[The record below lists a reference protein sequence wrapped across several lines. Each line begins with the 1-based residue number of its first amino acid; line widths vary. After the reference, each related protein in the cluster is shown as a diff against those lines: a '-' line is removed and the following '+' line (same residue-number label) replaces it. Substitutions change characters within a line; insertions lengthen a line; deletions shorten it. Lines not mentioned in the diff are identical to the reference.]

1 MESLSGK
8 QITDIKDLY
17 QSIYKSEEITEELIN
32 EEDLNQF
39 INLLTEEEKKNIF
52 RRAFD
57 AYMKGPSK
65 NPIGSA
71 FDFIK
76 GLTKKKKKENVN
88 IDPTDKKKENVNIN
102 PNDKKKENVNI
113 NSTDNGKVDT
123 NKVDTSNDKKTVIKT
138 DNGKVDTSK
147 IDTAITNVG
156 SKETDINK
164 IKTKPE
170 VKKEVKP
177 EVKPKVKDKLLSTHI
192 PIVSK
197 TELGSTVRPV
207 KPGSARD
214 KMIARNELRHG
225 SDHIVGLRNKNADF
239 QRMKKGEITKADFMK
254 QYPNSQTTKK
264 FKMKALESYEPY
276 DLVLNYVLSEGH
288 ASTLEE
294 AHYVMMQMNQ
304 DTIQTIVSE
313 YENV

>member
-17 QSIYKSEEITEELIN
+17 QSIYKSEEITEEFIN

-88 IDPTDKKKENVNIN
+88 IN

-138 DNGKVDTSK
+138 DNGKVDISK
-147 IDTAITNVG
+147 IDKIKTDNGKVNAITYVG

-177 EVKPKVKDKLLSTHI
+177 EVKTKVKDKLLSTHI

-254 QYPNSQTTKK
+254 QYPNSQTAKK

>member
-102 PNDKKKENVNI
+102 PNDKKKEDDV
-113 NSTDNGKVDT
+113 KVDT
-123 NKVDTSNDKKTVIKT
+123 NKV
-138 DNGKVDTSK
+138 
-147 IDTAITNVG
+147 
-156 SKETDINK
+156 
-164 IKTKPE
+164 
-170 VKKEVKP
+170 
-177 EVKPKVKDKLLSTHI
+177 
-192 PIVSK
+192 
-197 TELGSTVRPV
+197 
-207 KPGSARD
+207 
-214 KMIARNELRHG
+214 
-225 SDHIVGLRNKNADF
+225 
-239 QRMKKGEITKADFMK
+239 
-254 QYPNSQTTKK
+254 
-264 FKMKALESYEPY
+264 
-276 DLVLNYVLSEGH
+276 
-288 ASTLEE
+288 
-294 AHYVMMQMNQ
+294 
-304 DTIQTIVSE
+304 
-313 YENV
+313 